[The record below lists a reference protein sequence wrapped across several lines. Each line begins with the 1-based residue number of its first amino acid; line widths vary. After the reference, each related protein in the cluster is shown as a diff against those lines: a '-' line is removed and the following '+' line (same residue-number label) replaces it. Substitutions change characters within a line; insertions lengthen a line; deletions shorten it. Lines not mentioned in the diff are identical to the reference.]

1 MINIVAD
8 NPFDKSSDVIIELL
22 LNIKLGFCGIHV
34 VKLTL
39 QRKLDVI
46 KLSVELVIDAAVSH
60 IRIDSQRFAVVAVL
74 MKYKVKIII
83 VWHTNNGIDIITVS
97 DDGRLRDIVLKPFA
111 EFTVVFHGSHL
122 TI

>member
-22 LNIKLGFCGIHV
+22 LNIKHGFCGIHV

-74 MKYKVKIII
+74 MKQKVKIII
-83 VWHTNNGIDIITVS
+83 VWHTNNGVRIVAVS
-97 DDGRLRDIVLKPFA
+97 YSGRLRDIVLKPFA